1 MLNGFYEGI
10 ILHMFADCGKVGGAL
25 GPVLHYWRLG
35 PFIRKLSKP
44 PFVSNMIFY
53 PSR

>member
-1 MLNGFYEGI
+1 MLNEFHEGI

-25 GPVLHYWRLG
+25 GAVLHYWSLET
-35 PFIRKLSKP
+35 FIRKLSKP
-44 PFVSNMIFY
+44 PFVLDMIFY